1 MFIILFHCRYI
12 YGGTL
17 SLDEYDISDILK
29 ILVVANELSLQE
41 LVTYLQSFLIRN
53 EGNLMEQNFNLIYQ
67 TSFENDSF
75 LELQKYC
82 TELTTKHPDKIF
94 QSLNFSSIP
103 EKLLVSVIQN
113 DNLQMS
119 EIQVWEH
126 VLKWGHAQ
134 NPELSTNSTSL
145 SKDDFNILKNTLQQL
160 IPFIKFYNFT
170 SREFTEK
177 VLPYKKVLPKE
188 LYKNLNKT
196 FLLLNPDS
204 RPNEDTRSNL
214 IIDSKIISVRHAKLI
229 SKWIDRLEINDDI
242 KNQYEFELL
251 FRASRDGATS
261 SKF

>member
-1 MFIILFHCRYI
+1 
-12 YGGTL
+12 
-17 SLDEYDISDILK
+17 
-29 ILVVANELSLQE
+29 
-41 LVTYLQSFLIRN
+41 
-53 EGNLMEQNFNLIYQ
+53 MEQNFNLIYQ

-94 QSLNFSSIP
+94 QSPNFSSIP

-113 DNLQMS
+113 DNLRMS

-134 NPELSTNSTSL
+134 NPELSTDSASL

-188 LYKNLNKT
+188 LYKDLNKT
-196 FLLLNPDS
+196 FLLLDADS
-204 RPNEDTRSNL
+204 RPNEKSNPHKDTSSNL

-229 SKWIDRLEINDDI
+229 SKWIDRL
-242 KNQYEFELL
+242 
-251 FRASRDGATS
+251 
-261 SKF
+261 